1 MRIKVSPR
9 VGAVLGP
16 LFLRALAST
25 WRMRREGSARWDA
38 ARASGRPLVM
48 MCWHES
54 LLPLVWNHRGQGITL
69 VVSEARD
76 GGYLADLGTALG
88 YRLVRGSSTRGGTRA
103 LLGAVRELEEGHTVA
118 FTPDGPRGPRREM
131 KPGVAAAAQRS
142 GALIIGLHAVAN
154 RAWRFRSWDRF
165 ALPQPFARVTVRY
178 SEPFEVGPGSDG
190 IADGLTRATDAL
202 AALTGD
208 DP

>member
-16 LFLRALAST
+16 ALVRTLGSS
-25 WRMRREGSARWDA
+25 WRMRPEGTGWWEEARG
-38 ARASGRPLVM
+38 SGRPIVM

-54 LLPLVWNHRGQGITL
+54 LLPLVWHHRGQGITL

-76 GGYLADLGTALG
+76 GGYLADLGSALG

-103 LLGAVRELEEGHTVA
+103 LLGAVRELESGHTVA

-142 GALIIGLHAVAN
+142 GALVVALHAVPE

-165 ALPQPFARVTVRY
+165 RLPKPFTRIGVRY
-178 SEPFEVGPGSDG
+178 AEPFLVAAGPEGLAEGMRRATS
-190 IADGLTRATDAL
+190 ALEALTR
-202 AALTGD
+202 D

>member
-1 MRIKVSPR
+1 MKIRIHPK

-16 LFLRALAST
+16 WLVRLLGLT
-25 WRMRREGSARWDA
+25 WRIRPEGSEHWRA
-38 ARASGRPLVM
+38 ARGSGRPLVM

-54 LLPLVWNHRGQGITL
+54 LLPLVWRHRGEGITL

-88 YRLVRGSSTRGGTRA
+88 YRLVRGSSTRGGARA

-118 FTPDGPRGPRREM
+118 FTPDGPRGPRREV
-131 KPGVAAAAQRS
+131 KPGVAAAAQRA
-142 GALIIGLHAVAN
+142 GALVVALHAVPS

-165 ALPQPFARVTVRY
+165 SLPKPFARIAVRY
-178 SEPFEVGPGSDG
+178 APAFEVAAGPAGLDTG
-190 IADGLTRATDAL
+190 IRRAVEAL
-202 AALTGD
+202 ALVTRGD
-208 DP
+208 P

>member
-1 MRIKVSPR
+1 MRLRIPPR

-16 LFLRALAST
+16 AVVRTLGAT
-25 WRMRREGSARWDA
+25 WRMRPEGERWWTQ
-38 ARASGRPLVM
+38 ARASGRPIVM

-54 LLPLVWNHRGQGITL
+54 LLPLVWHHRGEGITL

-76 GGYLADLGTALG
+76 GGYLADLGSALG
-88 YRLVRGSSTRGGTRA
+88 YRLVRGSSTRGGARA
-103 LLGAVRELEEGHTVA
+103 LLGAVRELEAGHTVA

-142 GALIIGLHAVAN
+142 GALVVALHAVPSA
-154 RAWRFRSWDRF
+154 AWRFRSWDRF
-165 ALPQPFARVTVRY
+165 GLPKPFARIGVRY
-178 SEPFEVGPGSDG
+178 AEPFAVAPGP
-190 IADGLTRATDAL
+190 AGLEEGLRRASAAL
-202 AALTGD
+202 AELTGD